1 MRRRDRARGKHLRWL
16 TGNLKPPP
24 PVVGISFQRKVNRAV
39 DDRQLVERCLAGDRD
54 GLRTFVERFQEWVFA
69 LCLRQLGHRH
79 DAEDVAQET
88 LARAFRH
95 LAQWDA
101 TRPLKPWILTIA
113 VNRCRTHLSR
123 RNQRAKTVHVETEPP
138 APAVR
143 PGTFDLAEE
152 LQLALEQLR
161 EEYRTCFLLFHQQ
174 DLSLHEVAQ
183 IMNCPDG
190 TIKTWLHRARRELA
204 DLLRARGVVT
214 EDGHELFRI

>member
-1 MRRRDRARGKHLRWL
+1 M
-16 TGNLKPPP
+16 
-24 PVVGISFQRKVNRAV
+24 
-39 DDRQLVERCLAGDRD
+39 DDRELVERCLAGDRD
-54 GLRTFVERFQEWVFA
+54 GLRTFVEQFQGWVFA
-69 LCLRQLGHRH
+69 LCFRQLGHRQ

-88 LARAFRH
+88 LSRAVRH
-95 LAQWDA
+95 LGQWDGV
-101 TRPLKPWILTIA
+101 RPLRPWILTIA

-123 RNQRAKTVHVETEPP
+123 KNTRARTVDVDIDLAGVSTRVGE
-138 APAVR
+138 
-143 PGTFDLAEE
+143 FDLAEE
-152 LQLALEQLR
+152 LQLALQQLR

-214 EDGHELFRI
+214 EEGHELFRI